1 MKSQDSR
8 MSRDGS
14 YGGVRHELSNQ
25 PIVEMSPSVT
35 WMVLFPFPVGNIRGV
50 ENSVSELRG
59 KTLRVSID
67 GNLPSEYLGSMSAER

>member
-8 MSRDGS
+8 MSRDGV
-14 YGGVRHELSNQ
+14 YGGLRHELSNR

-35 WMVLFPFPVGNIRGV
+35 GVVLFPFPGGNIRGV
-50 ENSVSELRG
+50 EISVSELGG

-67 GNLPSEYLGSMSAER
+67 DDLPSEYLGSMSAER